1 MKCRKCKKE
10 IEDDSKFCRY
20 CGTKQDI
27 AKNPKSRGNGQG
39 SVFQLPNKKWIAIK
53 TIGYKADENG
63 KMHRVTK
70 SKQGFKTKKDAIEYL
85 HLLTDEPKI
94 NILTFYQTYQKW
106 EPTHRAGRST
116 MYCYEAAIKYFEPVW
131 FLPMDKITI
140 DDLQECMDECTK
152 GKRTRQ
158 NMKTICGLLYKYAI
172 PRKIATI
179 NMAQYL
185 VVGSDDKTEKNALP
199 DEAVE
204 AIQKNIGKVPYADY
218 VYCHCFLGFR
228 PSEFLN
234 LDAKEYNRKEKAF
247 TGGAKTEAGKNRIV
261 TISPK
266 IQPIIDRLTNQKI
279 SGPVFCAEDGKKM
292 PIETYRARFYEVLDA
307 CGIDNPITE
316 KDGVKRRKYTPHSC
330 RHTFATMMK
339 RIDAPEKDKL
349 ELIGHASPEMLR
361 YYQDVSFDDIRKIT
375 NAL

>member
-1 MKCRKCKKE
+1 
-10 IEDDSKFCRY
+10 
-20 CGTKQDI
+20 
-27 AKNPKSRGNGQG
+27 
-39 SVFQLPNKKWIAIK
+39 
-53 TIGYKADENG
+53 
-63 KMHRVTK
+63 
-70 SKQGFKTKKDAIEYL
+70 
-85 HLLTDEPKI
+85 
-94 NILTFYQTYQKW
+94 
-106 EPTHRAGRST
+106 
-116 MYCYEAAIKYFEPVW
+116 
-131 FLPMDKITI
+131 
-140 DDLQECMDECTK
+140 
-152 GKRTRQ
+152 
-158 NMKTICGLLYKYAI
+158 MKTICGLVYNYPI

-185 VVGSDDKTEKNALP
+185 VVGSDDKTEKNALT

-234 LDAKEYNRKEKAF
+234 LDAKDYNRKEKAF

-307 CGIDNPITE
+307 CGIDNQITE